1 MSQALMTPNQ
11 GVKRRNPAPAP
22 QHVLHTLEYRT
33 IVLADVT
40 NDWSRLVKVDETLAG
55 RK

>member
-22 QHVLHTLEYRT
+22 PHVLHTLEYRT
-33 IVLADVT
+33 IVLPDVT
-40 NDWSRLVKVDETLAG
+40 NDWPRLMKVDDNLAG